1 MSLNCELNR
10 FWCRRE
16 GKLSWDYRGFLEDTE
31 VSYNPDLVPF
41 SKMSD
46 VPCLVLLGEP
56 GIGKTTELKE
66 EYERVQQELSQSPHI
81 SLWRSLGE
89 YGSEER
95 LCKEVFEYCEVKDWQ
110 NSNHKLHLF
119 LDSLDEGQLSLPIL
133 ARILKSK
140 LKDIPSDRFYFRI
153 TCRTADWP
161 DSLEQE
167 LKQKWGEDNVQIY
180 ELAPLRRVD
189 FEEAA
194 EANNIKDRSA
204 FLQEIL
210 EKEAVP
216 LAIKPIT
223 LKFIL
228 STYSENGK
236 LPDSQRELY
245 EQGCLELCKEVNPD
259 RLESGF
265 RGKLNEYQR
274 LMVAGRIAA
283 LLVFANR
290 AAIPL
295 QTETGETPNSL
306 LSIPDLCFG
315 EESVK
320 NQEIKVNEDD
330 IRDVLDT
337 GLFSS
342 RGANR
347 MGFAHQTYAEFLAA
361 WYLDRRK
368 LPLKQIMSL
377 IVLPSDSERK
387 LVPQLRE
394 TAAWLASMRKEVL
407 KEIIKTDPYVLL
419 RSDIPKNE
427 SLKAAIVENLLKHY
441 EEQRLFIRG
450 YNYNYWGH
458 KKLWHSGLAEQ
469 LRPYIQDASKN
480 WEVRY
485 EAISIA
491 EVCKV
496 RELQEDLV
504 NVVLASSQDILL
516 RSKAVRA
523 VSVIGDSE
531 TKSKL
536 KPLILEKL
544 PEDKND
550 ELKGYCLAA
559 LWPEN
564 LTVEELFSALTAPKN
579 TTPFG
584 VYKQFIDRQVI
595 TELKE
600 NDLELALNWV
610 KKQGV
615 RSYGDP
621 FESLADAILLK
632 AWEHFDR
639 PGVAERFAE
648 IAIIQWR
655 LHQGIITGRFYS
667 GGLLASDSD
676 REQFDLQVAR
686 SDRKRRKL
694 LEHIVPIAATEE
706 DPYFLWTE
714 TRKYQLS
721 QDIAW
726 TIERLENASDPKK
739 QKIWAN
745 LIKYNFEEQ
754 NVEHISIIASKT
766 NKNLLG
772 EQINLVLLKELE
784 FYFDRV
790 ELGSDLAEKMKAEY
804 IREQEWKRRLEDDN
818 KKQKHTPINTSP
830 KEKIPLL
837 LERLESGNLSAW
849 CEINM
854 EMTLKPDSKYYG
866 NLWQSDLTELPGWQE
881 ATPETRSRIIAGAKK
896 YIQEQDDVS
905 YDWINTN
912 KYYFQELTGYNALQ
926 LLLKES
932 PESIDNISKT
942 TWQKWAPIIIGFAK
956 MVNEKKLELIERAY
970 QNAPSE
976 SLNTLGSLIDI
987 ENKQD
992 GYLLTFQ
999 KFPNFWDDRLHSLLL
1014 EKAKDKALKPECMG
1028 QLLSYLLKH
1037 QSKEAREFAISLL
1050 SLPLPSQEEEYQRA
1064 VTAAK
1069 VLIGYVESYEWPVI
1083 WQVIEQDNNFGREV
1097 IETASYRSYNRS
1109 DTYLKLNEKQL
1120 ADLYIWIQEEYVV
1133 LEPDPDSPSSWKIT
1147 GRNRIPNF
1155 KDSILGQLRDCSSS
1169 EACQEIERIA
1179 RKFPNLTWMK
1189 RIAFDAHN
1197 MRRRKSWQAPTPTEI
1212 ISLIEDKSKRLVQD
1226 GVQLLEVLIEVLE
1239 DLESKLQGETPA
1251 AIDLWERQFSKP
1263 DKEDKQQ
1270 GKQKNKKKEKKP
1282 KIYRP
1287 KSENEFSDYVK
1298 RYLNEKLNSMGIK
1311 AYREVELRPNT
1322 GGEPGERTDIYVT
1335 ATRQDKRG
1343 FDSITAII
1351 EVKGCW
1357 NEKLYTAMETQLVD
1371 RYLKD
1376 NTCQHG
1382 IYLVGWFNC
1391 KQWNHKEDSR
1401 RTQAPKESIGRVW
1414 EKLNEQADDLSSS
1427 RGVEVRAFV
1436 INAALR

>member
-16 GKLSWDYRGFLEDTE
+16 GKLSWDDLGFLEDPE

-41 SKMSD
+41 SKISN

-56 GIGKTTELKE
+56 GIGKTTELKQ
-66 EYERVQQELSQSPHI
+66 EYKRVKKLQQIRKSQDTCFWFDLRGYES
-81 SLWRSLGE
+81 GE
-89 YGSEER
+89 G
-95 LCKEVFEYCEVKDWQ
+95 LCKKVLDTPKIKNWL
-110 NSNHKLHLF
+110 NGSNKLYLF
-119 LDSLDEGQLSLPIL
+119 LDSLDEGLLS
-133 ARILKSK
+133 AK
-140 LKDIPSDRFYFRI
+140 LLGTIIGRDLLEDFPCDRLYFRI
-153 TCRTADWP
+153 TCRTVDWP
-161 DSLEQE
+161 DILEKE
-167 LKQKWGEDNVQIY
+167 LKQQWGEDNVQIY
-180 ELAPLRRVD
+180 ELAPLRLVD

-194 EANNIKDRSA
+194 QANDIKDRNA

-210 EKEAVP
+210 DKKAVP
-216 LAIKPIT
+216 LAINPNS

-228 STYSENGK
+228 KTYRENGK

-245 EQGCLELCKEVNPD
+245 EQGCLELCKEINPY
-259 RLESGF
+259 RQASGF

-274 LMVAGRIAA
+274 LMIAGRIAA
-283 LLVFANR
+283 LLLFANR
-290 AAIPL
+290 AAISL
-295 QTETGETPNSL
+295 QPEIGETPNSV
-306 LSIPDLCFG
+306 LSIPYLCFG

-320 NQEIKVNEDD
+320 NQQIKVNEKD

-347 MGFAHQTYAEFLAA
+347 MGFAHQTYLEFLAA
-361 WYLDRRK
+361 WYLYRRK

-377 IVLPSDSERK
+377 IVLPGDSERK

-394 TAAWLASMRKEVL
+394 TAAWLASMSQDVL
-407 KEIIKTDPYVLL
+407 KEIIKTDPDVLL

-504 NVVLASSQDILL
+504 NVVLASSQDISL

-523 VSVIGDSE
+523 VSVIGDSDI
-531 TKSKL
+531 KLKL
-536 KPLILEKL
+536 KPLIFRKL

-559 LWPEN
+559 LWPEH
-564 LTVEELFSALTAPKN
+564 LTVEELFSALTTPKD

-584 VYKQFIDRQVI
+584 VYRQFIDRQVI
-595 TELKE
+595 TEVKQT
-600 NDLELALNWV
+600 DLQLALNWV

-632 AWEHFDR
+632 AWDNFDI
-639 PGVAERFAE
+639 PGVAEHFAE
-648 IAIIQWR
+648 IALIQLKQDR
-655 LHQGIITGRFYS
+655 RIITSRFYS

-676 REQFDLQVAR
+676 REQFNLQVAR

-694 LEHIVPIAATEE
+694 LEHIVPKIAATEE
-706 DPYFLWTE
+706 NLCLFWYQIQN
-714 TRKYQLS
+714 YQLN

-726 TIERLENASDPKK
+726 MLDRLENASDPKE
-739 QKIWAN
+739 QKIWAK
-745 LIKYNFEEQ
+745 LIHYICFQERD
-754 NVEHISIIASKT
+754 
-766 NKNLLG
+766 
-772 EQINLVLLKELE
+772 KELKDE
-784 FYFDRV
+784 
-790 ELGSDLAEKMKAEY
+790 
-804 IREQEWKRRLEDDN
+804 N
-818 KKQKHTPINTSP
+818 KKQKPALLDPPP
-830 KEKIPLL
+830 KERILLL

-849 CEINM
+849 FQINM
-854 EMTLKPDSKYYG
+854 DMTLKPDSKYYG
-866 NLWQSDLTELPGWQE
+866 NLWKSDLTELPGWQE

-896 YIQEQDDVS
+896 YIQEQDEVS
-905 YDWINTN
+905 YDWIGTN
-912 KYYFQELTGYNALQ
+912 SDPVEEITGYKAFQ
-926 LLLKES
+926 LLLQES
-932 PESIDNISKT
+932 PESVDSISRT
-942 TWQKWAPIIIGFAK
+942 IWQKWAPIIIGLSK
-956 MVNEKKLELIERAY
+956 PVNGKYRDELLFLAY
-970 QNAPSE
+970 KYAPYE
-976 SLNTLGSLIDI
+976 FLNTLILSIDR
-987 ENKQD
+987 ENKQQD
-992 GYLLTFQ
+992 HLLTFQ
-999 KFPNFWDDRLHSLLL
+999 RFPNFWDDRLHSVLL
-1014 EKAKDKALKPECMG
+1014 EKAKDKQLKPECMG
-1028 QLLSYLLKH
+1028 QLLSYLLRHK
-1037 QSKEAREFAISLL
+1037 SKEAREFAISLIP
-1050 SLPLPSQEEEYQRA
+1050 SQLPSQENEDYQRA
-1064 VTAAK
+1064 ITAAK
-1069 VLIGYVESYEWPVI
+1069 VLIGYVESYEWSVI
-1083 WQVIEQDNNFGREV
+1083 WEAIEQDNNFGIQVVE
-1097 IETASYRSYNRS
+1097 AAAYRYYNRS
-1109 DTYLKLNEKQL
+1109 DTSLKLNEKQL
-1120 ADLYIWIQEEYVV
+1120 ADLYIWIEEEYARGVV
-1133 LEPDPDSPSSWKIT
+1133 PEPDPNSPSSWEIT
-1147 GRNRIPNF
+1147 GRNFIPNF
-1155 KDSILGQLRDCSSS
+1155 KDSILGQLRDCGSS
-1169 EACQEIERIA
+1169 EACEEIERIA
-1179 RKFPNLTWMK
+1179 RKFPDLTWMK

-1197 MRRRKSWQAPTPTEI
+1197 IRRSKSWQAPTPTEI
-1212 ISLIEDKSKRLVQD
+1212 INLIEDESKRLVQD

-1239 DLESKLQGETPA
+1239 DLELKLQGETPA
-1251 AIDLWERQFSKP
+1251 ARDVWDPQFPKP
-1263 DKEDKQQ
+1263 DKEDKQEGRQ
-1270 GKQKNKKKEKKP
+1270 KKNKKEQKP

-1287 KSENEFSDYVK
+1287 ISENEFSDYVK
-1298 RYLNEKLNSMGIK
+1298 RHLNERLNSMGIK

-1322 GGEPGERTDIYVT
+1322 GGEPGERTDIYVD
-1335 ATRQDKRG
+1335 ATRQDNR
-1343 FDSITAII
+1343 DSDYITAII

-1357 NEKLYTAMETQLVD
+1357 NKELDTAMKTQLVD

-1401 RTQAPKESIGRVW
+1401 RTQAPKESIEQVL
-1414 EKLNEQADDLSSS
+1414 EKLNEQAVELSSS

-1436 INAALR
+1436 VNAALR

>member
-16 GKLSWDYRGFLEDTE
+16 GKLSWDDLGFLENPE
-31 VSYNPDLVPF
+31 VGYNPDLVPF
-41 SKMSD
+41 SKISD

-56 GIGKTTELKE
+56 GIGKSTELEK
-66 EYERVQQELSQSPHI
+66 EYERVQQELSQSPDI
-81 SLWRSLGE
+81 CLWRSLGE
-89 YGSEER
+89 YGSEEE
-95 LCKEVFEYCEVKDWQ
+95 LCKDVFEYCQVQDWQ
-110 NSNHKLHLF
+110 QGNHKLHLF
-119 LDSLDEGQLSLPIL
+119 LDSLDEGRLSVPIL
-133 ARILKSK
+133 VRILKRK
-140 LKDIPSDRFYFRI
+140 LKVLPSDRLYFRI

-180 ELAPLRRVD
+180 ELAPLRQVD

-194 EANNIKDRSA
+194 QANNIKDRSA

-259 RLESGF
+259 RRESGF
-265 RGKLNEYQR
+265 VGKLNEDQR

-283 LLVFANR
+283 LLLFANR
-290 AAIPL
+290 AAISL
-295 QTETGETPNSL
+295 QPEIGETPNSL

-320 NQEIKVNEDD
+320 NQEIKINEKD

-361 WYLDRRK
+361 WYLDRRN

-394 TAAWLASMRKEVL
+394 TAAWLASMRKDVL
-407 KEIIKTDPYVLL
+407 EEIIKTDPDVLL
-419 RSDIPKNE
+419 RSDIPKDE
-427 SLKAAIVENLLKHY
+427 GLKAAIVENLLKHY
-441 EEQRLFIRG
+441 DEDKLFSRGDG
-450 YNYNYWGH
+450 YNYRAYY
-458 KKLWHSGLAEQ
+458 KKLSHPGLAEQ
-469 LRPYIQDASKN
+469 LRPYVQDPSKN
-480 WEVRY
+480 REVRY

-491 EVCKV
+491 EVCEI
-496 RELQEDLV
+496 RELQEDMI

-516 RSKAVRA
+516 RIKAARA
-523 VSVIGDSE
+523 VCLLGDSE
-531 TKSKL
+531 TKSRL

-595 TELKE
+595 TELSSKE
-600 NDLELALNWV
+600 LSSTDLELALNWV

-632 AWEHFDR
+632 AWEHFDL

-648 IAIIQWR
+648 IALIQWR

-726 TIERLENASDPKK
+726 TIERLENASDPKE
-739 QKIWAN
+739 QTIWAN
-745 LIKYNFEEQ
+745 LIKYNFDRQ
-754 NVEHISIIASKT
+754 NVEHISLIASKT
-766 NKNLLG
+766 NEFLLG

-784 FYFDRV
+784 FYFDPV
-790 ELGSDLAEKMKAEY
+790 KLDSDRAEKMEADY
-804 IREQEWKRRLEDDN
+804 IWFQERDKKLKDDN
-818 KKQKHTPINTSP
+818 KKQKPSLLDPPP
-830 KEKIPLL
+830 KERILL
-837 LERLESGNLSAW
+837 LLDLLESGNLSAW
-849 CEINM
+849 CQINM

-866 NLWQSDLTELPGWQE
+866 NLWQSDLTKLPGWQD
-881 ATPETRSRIIAGAKK
+881 ASAETRSRIIAGAKK
-896 YIQEQDDVS
+896 YIEEQDEVS
-905 YDWINTN
+905 YDWRDTN
-912 KYYFQELTGYNALQ
+912 KYYFQELTGYNAFQ
-926 LLLKES
+926 LLLQES
-932 PESIDNISKT
+932 PESVDSISKT
-942 TWQKWAPIIIGFAK
+942 IWQKWAPIIIGFAK
-956 MVNEKKLELIERAY
+956 MVNEKHLELIERAY
-970 QNAPSE
+970 QNSPFE
-976 SLNTLGSLIDI
+976 SLNTLTLLIDR

-999 KFPNFWDDRLHSLLL
+999 KFPNFWDDRLHSVLL

-1037 QSKEAREFAISLL
+1037 QSNEARKFAISLIP
-1050 SLPLPSQEEEYQRA
+1050 SQLPSQKEEYQKA
-1064 VTAAK
+1064 ITAAK

-1097 IETASYRSYNRS
+1097 IEAAAYRSYNRS
-1109 DTYLKLNEKQL
+1109 DTSLKLNEKQL
-1120 ADLYIWIQEEYVV
+1120 ADLYIWIEEEYARDVV
-1133 LEPDPDSPSSWKIT
+1133 PEPDPDSPSSWEIT

-1155 KDSILGQLRDCSSS
+1155 KDSILGQLRDCGSS

-1179 RKFPNLTWMK
+1179 REFPNLTWMK
-1189 RIAFDAHN
+1189 QIAFDAHN
-1197 MRRRKSWQAPTPTEI
+1197 IRRRKSWQAPTPTDI
-1212 ISLIEDKSKRLVQD
+1212 INLIEDKSKRLVQD

-1239 DLESKLQGETPA
+1239 DLELELQGESA
-1251 AIDLWERQFSKP
+1251 ARDLW
-1263 DKEDKQQ
+1263 DKHFE
-1270 GKQKNKKKEKKP
+1270 KN
-1282 KIYRP
+1282 IYRP
-1287 KSENEFSDYVK
+1287 ISENSFSDYVK
-1298 RYLNEKLNSMGIK
+1298 RYLDSRLKDRAIVLNREVQVIPNPGGSLGQRIDIK
-1311 AYREVELRPNT
+1311 ADRIDPEK
-1322 GGEPGERTDIYVT
+1322 GDDDITVM
-1335 ATRQDKRG
+1335 
-1343 FDSITAII
+1343 I

-1357 NEKLYTAMETQLVD
+1357 NKKELNTGIHQQLVD
-1371 RYLKD
+1371 RYLKE
-1376 NTCQHG
+1376 TRIQYG
-1382 IYLVGWFNC
+1382 LYLIGWFYCERWDNSHRQ
-1391 KQWNHKEDSR
+1391 KKD
-1401 RTQAPKESIGRVW
+1401 TPKESIKDIRKRFNNKAV
-1414 EKLNEQADDLSSS
+1414 KLSSS
-1427 RGVEVRAFV
+1427 PGVEVRAFV